1 VLLPRRQYG
10 PLLGRLLHDRT
21 ADEIA
26 AAVSQVRGVAA
37 TIVPFDASARPRPVR
52 REPEPSASARPH
64 REPASS
70 IGPTP
75 PNRVTIAEAPP
86 RGWAVLQGRIRAVE
100 SSTIGA
106 SPTYRAELCDESG
119 GLTLLF
125 YGRRRI
131 DGMEP
136 GTLVRVE
143 GRVGE
148 RHGYLAMANPSYELL
163 PSDEA
168 EPQPPPHSHRG

>member
-1 VLLPRRQYG
+1 MP
-10 PLLGRLLHDRT
+10 
-21 ADEIA
+21 
-26 AAVSQVRGVAA
+26 
-37 TIVPFDASARPRPVR
+37 
-52 REPEPSASARPH
+52 
-64 REPASS
+64 
-70 IGPTP
+70 
-75 PNRVTIAEAPP
+75 
-86 RGWAVLQGRIRAVE
+86 QGRIRAVE

-106 SPTYRAELCDESG
+106 SPTYHAELCDESG

-136 GTLVRVE
+136 GTPVRVE

-168 EPQPPPHSHRG
+168 DSQPPPRPRRG

>member
-1 VLLPRRQYG
+1 M
-10 PLLGRLLHDRT
+10 
-21 ADEIA
+21 
-26 AAVSQVRGVAA
+26 
-37 TIVPFDASARPRPVR
+37 
-52 REPEPSASARPH
+52 
-64 REPASS
+64 
-70 IGPTP
+70 
-75 PNRVTIAEAPP
+75 
-86 RGWAVLQGRIRAVE
+86 LQGRIRAVE

-163 PSDEA
+163 PRTRR
-168 EPQPPPHSHRG
+168 SHNRPRARTAADLWSRR